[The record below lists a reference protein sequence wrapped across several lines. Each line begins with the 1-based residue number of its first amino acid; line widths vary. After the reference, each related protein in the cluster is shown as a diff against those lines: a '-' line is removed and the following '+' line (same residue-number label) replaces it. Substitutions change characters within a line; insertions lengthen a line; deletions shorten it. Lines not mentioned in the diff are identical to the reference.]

1 MGGRKWGRCSINR
14 AHIPNCVLR
23 LLGSVSNRWVEGS
36 RWMERKTGIRWESE
50 QEPHTCETE
59 WETCLSLGL
68 TLELTHSL
76 CLSAQVF
83 PVGISPRLSDYI
95 LNETNQ
101 AIQSLVNNNLNVN
114 RQLSPP
120 QFIKNKWLHPHLL
133 FESMNSKKARLMEP
147 RSPAAKNL
155 ASQKKK
161 KKKKE
166 SCLSRKG
173 CSSPHPVIRA
183 LSAWVSSPE
192 SLSIRAPGQRPNPL
206 QHPEPLG
213 QN

>member
-101 AIQSLVNNNLNVN
+101 AIQSLVNNNLNAN

-161 KKKKE
+161 KKKRI
-166 SCLSRKG
+166 L
-173 CSSPHPVIRA
+173 
-183 LSAWVSSPE
+183 
-192 SLSIRAPGQRPNPL
+192 PL
-206 QHPEPLG
+206 
-213 QN
+213 